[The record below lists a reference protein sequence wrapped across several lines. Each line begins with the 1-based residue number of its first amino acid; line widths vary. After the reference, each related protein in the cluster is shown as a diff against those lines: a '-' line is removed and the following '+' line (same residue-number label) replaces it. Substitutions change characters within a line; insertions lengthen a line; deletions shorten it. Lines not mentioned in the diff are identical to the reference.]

1 MAYQKIIVL
10 FFIYGINF
18 VLVLF
23 VYKLPYSAQ
32 KYGHFFYDHSYLY
45 FHCIYY
51 IVFYELLITAFYEL
65 LFIFLASCTRL

>member
-32 KYGHFFYDHSYLY
+32 KYGHFFMIILISTFIAFIIYSVLWITYHSILWITVHFSGYL
-45 FHCIYY
+45 H
-51 IVFYELLITAFYEL
+51 
-65 LFIFLASCTRL
+65 